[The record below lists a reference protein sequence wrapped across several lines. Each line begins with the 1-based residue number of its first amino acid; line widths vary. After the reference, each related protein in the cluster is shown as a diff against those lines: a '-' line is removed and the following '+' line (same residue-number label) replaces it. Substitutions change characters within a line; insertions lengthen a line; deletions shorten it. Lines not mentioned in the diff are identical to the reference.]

1 MKVYFWGFSFTLH
14 WIHPVECDCVRSN
27 LQMRK
32 YSSGINAIFFF
43 SLVVVE
49 ILHHFMRECICTLHA
64 SRRRSKGVSEKSA
77 WVHHFWKKLTGLGPL
92 DFVRTWGTWAFSGH
106 DLPTVPSLHAWPTF
120 PFSFSFNFRFS
131 LLTRH
136 WSKLFV
142 AYSNFIPFFTYIF
155 KVVTS

>member
-14 WIHPVECDCVRSN
+14 WIHPVECDCVRSK

-32 YSSGINAIFFF
+32 YSSGINAIFF
-43 SLVVVE
+43 LVWSWLRSYTISWGNAFVHSTRAEDAARVSPRRARGSTIFDKNWLDWALS
-49 ILHHFMRECICTLHA
+49 IL
-64 SRRRSKGVSEKSA
+64 S
-77 WVHHFWKKLTGLGPL
+77 GLGERGRSQVTTFPL
-92 DFVRTWGTWAFSGH
+92 FPVYMRG
-106 DLPTVPSLHAWPTF
+106 PTF